1 MADGWSRWSIRRG
14 NPVAAGHRQVQLND
28 ESYLEDAVQT
38 IRRELQVLVGRME
51 EDVLATFR
59 ERDHV
64 LLFRRVS
71 FDGALRI
78 GRSGR
83 RRASVQRLLPD
94 GAMLVE
100 ACG

>member
-1 MADGWSRWSIRRG
+1 MPSLPIPSPSASPGPMADGWSRWSIRRG

-64 LLFRRVS
+64 LLYSSR
-71 FDGALRI
+71 
-78 GRSGR
+78 
-83 RRASVQRLLPD
+83 
-94 GAMLVE
+94 
-100 ACG
+100 

>member
-1 MADGWSRWSIRRG
+1 MDSLKQRLADAFAPHPFALSQPRPDGGRVVTLVDPQGETLLQRVI
-14 NPVAAGHRQVQLND
+14 AKVQLND

-64 LLFRRVS
+64 LLYSSR
-71 FDGALRI
+71 
-78 GRSGR
+78 
-83 RRASVQRLLPD
+83 
-94 GAMLVE
+94 
-100 ACG
+100 

>member
-1 MADGWSRWSIRRG
+1 MADAFAPHPFTLSQPRPDGGRVVTLVDPQETLLQRVI
-14 NPVAAGHRQVQLND
+14 AKVQLND

-64 LLFRRVS
+64 LLYSSR
-71 FDGALRI
+71 
-78 GRSGR
+78 
-83 RRASVQRLLPD
+83 
-94 GAMLVE
+94 
-100 ACG
+100 

>member
-1 MADGWSRWSIRRG
+1 MPSLPIPSPQPAPARWRTG
-14 NPVAAGHRQVQLND
+14 GHAGRSAGETLLQRVIAKVQLND

-64 LLFRRVS
+64 LLYSSR
-71 FDGALRI
+71 
-78 GRSGR
+78 
-83 RRASVQRLLPD
+83 
-94 GAMLVE
+94 
-100 ACG
+100 

>member
-1 MADGWSRWSIRRG
+1 MHDGDLAPRG
-14 NPVAAGHRQVQLND
+14 WFSLRPQRDTLVDPQGETLLQRVIAKVQLND

-64 LLFRRVS
+64 LLYSSR
-71 FDGALRI
+71 
-78 GRSGR
+78 
-83 RRASVQRLLPD
+83 
-94 GAMLVE
+94 
-100 ACG
+100 

>member
-1 MADGWSRWSIRRG
+1 RLDIVRFIILVDPQGETLLQRVIAK
-14 NPVAAGHRQVQLND
+14 VQLND

-64 LLFRRVS
+64 LLYSSR
-71 FDGALRI
+71 
-78 GRSGR
+78 
-83 RRASVQRLLPD
+83 
-94 GAMLVE
+94 
-100 ACG
+100 